1 MIANASCLKNIPTL
15 ACFISVFLI
24 VLLALDIYLIPC
36 YTSPVVT
43 KVLVCTQG
51 AVFSPKCQQ
60 SRLLVPT
67 SSLTLFALTIP
78 RAFLTRHRC
87 PSTSRHFHPQL
98 EQPNTLDVLPSSTVR
113 ILHSQVFGRLV
124 EIGKQV
130 LTEVVLILEA
140 PFAVGAVR
148 VHVAVVLLKLCM
160 VVEILSIIRFV
171 CDVR

>member
-1 MIANASCLKNIPTL
+1 
-15 ACFISVFLI
+15 
-24 VLLALDIYLIPC
+24 
-36 YTSPVVT
+36 
-43 KVLVCTQG
+43 
-51 AVFSPKCQQ
+51 
-60 SRLLVPT
+60 
-67 SSLTLFALTIP
+67 
-78 RAFLTRHRC
+78 
-87 PSTSRHFHPQL
+87 
-98 EQPNTLDVLPSSTVR
+98 
-113 ILHSQVFGRLV
+113 LV